1 MALVNF
7 FEKPGCANNTQQK
20 ALLREGGH
28 TVVAHNLLAEPWTVD
43 SLRPFFSGLQVADW
57 FNRAAPD
64 VKNGVVVPEAVGE
77 AQALALMC
85 RNPLLIRR
93 PLIEV
98 DGQRR
103 VGFDFDQV
111 EAWIGLVAETRL
123 EGLETCRK
131 PDQAGRPGCP

>member
-7 FEKPGCANNTQQK
+7 FEKPGCANNTRQK
-20 ALLREGGH
+20 ALLRDAGH
-28 TVVAHNLLAEPWTVD
+28 IVVAHNLLAEPWTAG
-43 SLRPFFSGLQVADW
+43 SLRPFFGTLPVADW

-64 VKNGVVVPEAVGE
+64 VKNGVVVPEAVNE
-77 AQALALMC
+77 ADALALMC

-98 DGQRR
+98 DGQLR

-111 EAWIGLVAETRL
+111 QAWIGLVAETRV

-131 PDQAGRPGCP
+131 PDQGGRAGCP